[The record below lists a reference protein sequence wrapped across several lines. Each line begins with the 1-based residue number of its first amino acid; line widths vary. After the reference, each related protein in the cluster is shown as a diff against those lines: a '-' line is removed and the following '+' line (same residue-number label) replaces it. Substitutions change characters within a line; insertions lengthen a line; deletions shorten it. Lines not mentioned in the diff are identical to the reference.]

1 MLHLTINIQME
12 DQFVK
17 TAALIGDPTR
27 ASILWTLLDGRA
39 FTATELAVVAQASP
53 QSIGMHLGKLLD
65 ADLLSVEKQ
74 GRHKYYRFS
83 NKEVAYAVEAMA
95 NLVPKREIASIKKT
109 EKYPP
114 IKFCR
119 TCYDHLAGKIGVAL
133 TDSLLE
139 QKIIIEKNSVFEISL
154 EGEKW
159 FSDFGIDISEAQ
171 KQKRIFLKPCLD
183 WSERR
188 NHIAGSIGALLLN
201 KMISEDWLR
210 KNTNSR
216 AVTIT
221 GKGEKELL
229 RYFKIVV

>member
-1 MLHLTINIQME
+1 MNIVME
-12 DQFVK
+12 DQFIK
-17 TAALIGDPTR
+17 TASLIGDPTR

-39 FTATELAVVAQASP
+39 FTATELAVSANTSP
-53 QSIGMHLGKLLD
+53 QNISMHLGKLLD
-65 ADLLSVEKQ
+65 ADLLCVEKQ

-83 NKEVAYAVEAMA
+83 NKEVAYALEAMA
-95 NLVPKREIASIKKT
+95 SLVPKPKVSVENKA
-109 EKYPP
+109 ENYPP

-139 QKIIIEKNSVFEISL
+139 QKIIVEKNNAFEISF

-159 FSDFGIDISEAQ
+159 FSNFGINLEEAQ

-188 NHIAGSIGALLLN
+188 NHIAGSVGALLLN

-210 KNTNSR
+210 KTKNSR
-216 AVTIT
+216 AIIVTA
-221 GKGEKELL
+221 KGEKELL
-229 RYFKIVV
+229 RHFKIVV

>member
-1 MLHLTINIQME
+1 ME
-12 DQFVK
+12 NQFIK
-17 TAALIGDPTR
+17 TVSLIGDPTR

-39 FTATELAVVAQASP
+39 FTATELAVSANTSP
-53 QSIGMHLGKLLD
+53 QNISMHLGKLLE
-65 ADLLSVEKQ
+65 ANLLCVEKQ

-95 NLVPKREIASIKKT
+95 NLVPKPEVSLKNKP
-109 EKYPP
+109 KNYPP

-133 TDSLLE
+133 TESLLE
-139 QKIIIEKNSVFEISL
+139 QKIIIEKNNAYEISP

-159 FSDFGIDISEAQ
+159 FSRFGINIEEAQ

-201 KMISEDWLR
+201 KMIAEDWFR
-210 KNTNSR
+210 RMKDSR
-216 AVTIT
+216 AMIIT

-229 RYFKIVV
+229 KNFKITL

>member
-1 MLHLTINIQME
+1 ME

-17 TAALIGDPTR
+17 TACLIGDATR
-27 ASILWTLLDGRA
+27 ASILWNLLDGRA
-39 FTATELAVVAQASP
+39 FTATELAIAVETSAQNIS
-53 QSIGMHLGKLLD
+53 MHLGKLLD
-65 ADLLSVEKQ
+65 ASLICVEKQ

-83 NKEVAYAVEAMA
+83 NKEIAYAIEAMA
-95 NLVPKREIASIKKT
+95 NLIPKPEVSIKKKS
-109 EKYPP
+109 EEYPP
-114 IKFCR
+114 VKYCR

-133 TDSLLE
+133 ADSLLE
-139 QKIIIEKNSVFEISL
+139 QKIIIEKNGIFEISA

-159 FSDFGIDISEAQ
+159 FLDFGINLEDAQ

-188 NHIAGSIGALLLN
+188 NHIAGSIGALLLD

-210 KNTNSR
+210 RNKNSR

-229 RYFKIVV
+229 KFFKIVV

>member
-1 MLHLTINIQME
+1 ME

-17 TAALIGDPTR
+17 TTSLIGDPTR

-39 FTATELAVVAQASP
+39 FTATELAIAVQTSP
-53 QSIGMHLGKLLD
+53 QSLSMHLAKLLA

-74 GRHKYYRFS
+74 GRHKYYKFS
-83 NKEVAYAVEAMA
+83 NKEVAYAVEEIA
-95 NLVPKREIASIKKT
+95 NLIPKDKISAIKKT
-109 EKYPP
+109 ENYPP
-114 IKFCR
+114 IQFCR

-139 QKIIIEKNSVFEISL
+139 QKIIVEKNNAFEISAV
-154 EGEKW
+154 GEKW
-159 FSDFGIDISEAQ
+159 FSDFGINLEGAQ

-188 NHIAGSIGALLLN
+188 NHMAGSVGALLLN
-201 KMISEDWLR
+201 KMIKEDWLR
-210 KNTNSR
+210 KTTNSR
-216 AVTIT
+216 VITIT

-229 RYFKIVV
+229 KYFQIII

>member
-1 MLHLTINIQME
+1 ME
-12 DQFVK
+12 DQFIK
-17 TAALIGDPTR
+17 TASLIGDPTR
-27 ASILWTLLDGRA
+27 ALILWTLMDGRA
-39 FTATELAVVAQASP
+39 FTATELAVSTNTSP
-53 QSIGMHLGKLLD
+53 QNISMHLGKLLD
-65 ADLLSVEKQ
+65 ADLLCVEKQ

-83 NKEVAYAVEAMA
+83 NKEVAYALEAMA
-95 NLVPKREIASIKKT
+95 NLVPKTEVSSKNKT
-109 EKYPP
+109 ENYPP

-139 QKIIIEKNSVFEISL
+139 QKIVVEKNNAFVISK

-159 FSDFGIDISEAQ
+159 FSDFGINLEEAQ

-188 NHIAGSIGALLLN
+188 NHIAGSVGTLLFN
-201 KMISEDWLR
+201 KMIKEDWLR
-210 KNTNSR
+210 KTVNSR
-216 AVTIT
+216 AITIT

-229 RYFKIVV
+229 KYFKIVV